1 MILFM
6 SRPSHV
12 RHAVASLLAD
22 SDRHGWSLDEVSQAL
37 RERGIA
43 ADPSSI
49 FRALSHLERAGAI
62 DRVELADGKA
72 RYEMHQEHHEHI
84 ICSRCRAIAPIPGCV
99 VPEAQDM
106 IAASTGYL
114 VGGHK
119 VLFEGLCPVCSKEER

>member
-6 SRPSHV
+6 PRPSHV
-12 RHAVASLLAD
+12 RHAVASLLAAR
-22 SDRHGWSLDEVSQAL
+22 DRHGWSLDEVGQAL
-37 RERGIA
+37 RERGNT

-49 FRALSHLERAGAI
+49 FRALVHLERVGII
-62 DRVELADGKA
+62 DRVDLADGKA

-84 ICSRCRAIAPIPGCV
+84 LCTQCRMIAPIPGCV
-99 VPEAQDM
+99 VPEAQEI

-114 VGGHK
+114 VEGHK